1 MLRII
6 DPLYYYHILEN
17 NDKHKHKFFYKINK
31 TNSFLNKQDFKNF
44 INFLKTQKKLQ
55 WKLKKEWC
63 ISPANKR
70 ILYIEFGGLYANFW
84 NTGKGLKDYHDLFI
98 NN

>member
-1 MLRII
+1 MSKII
-6 DPLYYYHILEN
+6 DPLHYFYILEN
-17 NDKHKHKFFYKINK
+17 NDKQKSKFFYKINA

-44 INFLKTQKKLQ
+44 INFLKTQKKLK
-55 WKLKKEWC
+55 WKLKKAWC